1 MLMSTIGAFDA
12 KTHFSELLKE
22 VEKGEQVVITK
33 HGRPVAKLI
42 PVQGV
47 SKLDSESAIQK
58 LLEFSKLHTLGDID
72 WKDLRDEGR
81 K

>member
-1 MLMSTIGAFDA
+1 MQTIGAFAA
-12 KTHFSELLKE
+12 KTHFSSLLDQ

-42 PVQGV
+42 AVTTQNQL
-47 SKLDSESAIQK
+47 SLKNTIQRLK
-58 LLEFSKLHTLGDID
+58 EFGKGQTLGGIN

-81 K
+81 RF